1 MRLTDI
7 GSSMDNA
14 LICRHNISGVI
25 ELGDWYYNGT
35 DETRR
40 VEDRDEYLG
49 WRVWRSQRIGEVN
62 LRSFPGGV
70 QRGHTVEGTYS
81 CVVDGIPVSLTL
93 YYKSKLT
100 SYTCSS

>member
-14 LICRHNISGVI
+14 LICRHNVSGVV

-40 VEDRDEYLG
+40 VQDRDEYLG
-49 WRVWRSQRIGEVN
+49 WRVWRGQQIGTVR

-70 QRGHTVEGTYS
+70 ERGHSVEGTYS
-81 CVVDGIPVSLTL
+81 CVVDNIPVSLRL
-93 YYKSKLT
+93 QYGSML
-100 SYTCSS
+100 